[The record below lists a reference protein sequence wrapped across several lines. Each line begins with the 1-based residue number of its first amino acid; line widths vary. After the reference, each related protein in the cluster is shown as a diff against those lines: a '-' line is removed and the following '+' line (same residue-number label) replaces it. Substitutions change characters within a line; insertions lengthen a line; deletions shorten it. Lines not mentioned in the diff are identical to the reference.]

1 MNDPLLFYIAIL
13 TIAGSLSTFLG
24 IYIWKK
30 EKTLR
35 QSYFTIM
42 MLLSAF
48 WCFTYVLELISLTP
62 DSIFFW
68 SNIKFISVTLIPV
81 AFCSFSLLYT
91 EIEET
96 NNAKMFFL
104 LFIVPIINMSLIFT
118 DNIHHLF
125 WISKTA
131 LQTESGSIVQ
141 TTAGPLFWFHTM
153 YSYVLLL
160 VGVLFI
166 LKSLLHHRNI
176 FSKQALLLLFGISA
190 PIAGNIITIF
200 NIIPLT
206 YDLTPLLF
214 VITGVSF
221 SLAILQYRFFSI
233 VPIARENII
242 EHLPEAIFV
251 LDTNQNVVDINK
263 SAKDMI
269 QQNYLGP
276 IKTDIIGG
284 SAHTIFQYRL
294 EDSFFE
300 EKEDT
305 KKEITATGLKGIRF
319 FEVQLSQVYDTDN
332 HSKGQTVIF
341 RDVTQRKQAEQQEKD
356 RLLLVHTQQR
366 TISSLSKNKFLLTG
380 DIHKGYQLITEN
392 AANVMGVERASIW
405 LLQNDQQELYCAD
418 IYSVVDSTHNSGT
431 VLRSEDFPTY
441 FKSLKEGRAIAADD
455 AVTDPR
461 TYEFAGSYLRPLQ
474 IMSMLDAPIWASGKL
489 TGVICHEHTKTPR
502 RWMDHEVSFAGE
514 LADQVTQVI
523 LNAEQ
528 KKAEEALKQLN
539 RDLEQR
545 VKERT
550 EEIQK
555 ILKNKDDF
563 INQLGHDLKNP
574 LGPLI
579 NLLPILEKHSTR
591 EQDKEMFEVVYR
603 NVQYMK
609 DLVQKTLEL
618 AQLNSP
624 NTHLH
629 YESIDLSKIIHSVVD
644 TNQFFF
650 KEHNISV
657 NIQTPESI
665 ELFADELRLEEVF
678 TNLFNNSVKYS
689 PNGGTIFL
697 NVTKNDSDVLVT
709 LTDEGQ
715 GMNPEQ
721 LAHVFDEY
729 YKADGSRHDFKS
741 SGLGLPICR
750 RIVEKHGG
758 KIWVES
764 DGIGKGSSFFFTIPT
779 KKEKD

>member
-24 IYIWKK
+24 VYIWKK

-35 QSYFTIM
+35 QSYFTFM

-48 WCFTYVLELISLTP
+48 WCFTYALELISPTP
-62 DSIFFW
+62 DSILFW

-96 NNAKMFFL
+96 NSAKMFFL
-104 LFIVPIINMSLIFT
+104 LFIVPIINMSLVFT

-131 LQTESGSIVQ
+131 VQTESGSIVQ

-160 VGVLFI
+160 VGVVFI
-166 LKSLLHHRNI
+166 LKSLLHHRNL
-176 FSKQALLLLFGISA
+176 FSKQASLLLLGISA

-221 SLAILQYRFFSI
+221 SLAILQYRFFSV

-251 LDTNQNVVDINK
+251 LDTNQNIVDINK

-276 IKTDIIGG
+276 IKTEIIGG

-305 KKEITATGLKGIRF
+305 KKEITATGLKGTRY

-341 RDVTQRKQAEQQEKD
+341 RDITQRKQVEKQENE
-356 RLLLVHTQQR
+356 RLLRVHTQQR

-380 DIHKGYQLITEN
+380 DLYKGYQLITEN

-418 IYSVVDSTHNSGT
+418 IYSVIDSTHRSGA

-455 AVTDPR
+455 AGTDPR
-461 TYEFAGSYLRPLQ
+461 TYEFAESYLRPLQ
-474 IMSMLDAPIWASGKL
+474 IMSMLDAPIWVSGKL
-489 TGVICHEHTKTPR
+489 TGVICHEHTKNPR

-591 EQDKEMFEVVYR
+591 EQDTEMFEVVYR

-657 NIQTPESI
+657 TIQTPESI

-709 LTDEGQ
+709 ITDEGQ

-721 LAHVFDEY
+721 LSHVFDEY

-764 DGIGKGSSFFFTIPT
+764 AGIGKGSSFFFTLPT
-779 KKEKD
+779 KKQTD